1 LEQDGKNETAACPDS
16 RAEIYGRDVNAET
29 RRRGE
34 EEKKEDKHA
43 PPRTGRREKIIRPL
57 LCLLRDLGGQSISL
71 CEIFAICG

>member
-1 LEQDGKNETAACPDS
+1 MKRRLALTAAL
-16 RAEIYGRDVNAET
+16 RFTAEMLNAET